1 VETTAAR
8 SAPESGD
15 GAPYAADPAGGSNA
29 PDRAGVPGSP
39 DVVAASAGRR
49 PRDMIL
55 SLLVLLIP
63 LALLV
68 GIYRVVHQG
77 DQPVV
82 IDPAPTVAGARD
94 AGFPVAE
101 PAGLGEGWRP
111 VSAVFRSDAEE
122 ATLRLGY
129 LTPAGSGVQV
139 VQSTVPVE
147 RLLPAEL
154 GDSARMEG
162 TVDAGGV
169 PWQRYVAGRLG
180 HALVLLEADRT
191 ILVMGNATDAELRA
205 LAAALSGT
213 R

>member
-8 SAPESGD
+8 SAPDSGD
-15 GAPYAADPAGGSNA
+15 GAPYAADP
-29 PDRAGVPGSP
+29 DV
-39 DVVAASAGRR
+39 VVAAPAGRR

-63 LALLV
+63 VALLV

-82 IDPAPTVAGARD
+82 IDPAPTVAEARD

-101 PAGLGEGWRP
+101 PAGLGAGWRP

-122 ATLRLGY
+122 TTLRLGY

-139 VQSTVPVE
+139 VQGTVPVE
-147 RLLPAEL
+147 RLLTAEL

-162 TVDAGGV
+162 TVDAGGI
-169 PWQRYVAGRLG
+169 PWQRYAAGRLG

-191 ILVMGNATDAELRA
+191 ILVLGNATDAELRA